1 MFFSKAKKEA
11 LKVHERAAD
20 KYNET
25 YVKMQSEGENLY
37 RIRQKSLD
45 LIEKVESL
53 INSIANS
60 PKDFEVIL
68 DSIREERLKFR
79 KTEEYAREAYDN
91 AVKSGVSM
99 AAGIAGGAA
108 VASMAPSVAMWVATT
123 FGTASTG
130 TAISALHGA
139 VATKA
144 ALAWLGGGALTAGG
158 GGIAAGKALLALA
171 GPIGWSIA
179 GVATGAS
186 ALFIT
191 SKNKATAREAMDQA
205 KEITKAGAY
214 LNETCAKI
222 QALSEETSQIY
233 YPLSSFHAEM
243 GKFVGADYTMLDNE
257 QKKKLGT
264 LVNNA
269 LTLTALVNK
278 KIEADE

>member
-11 LKVHERAAD
+11 LKIHERAVE

-25 YVKMQSEGENLY
+25 YVKMQTEGENLY
-37 RIRQKSLD
+37 RIRQKSLE
-45 LIEKVESL
+45 LIEEIESL

-60 PKDFEVIL
+60 PKDFEAKL
-68 DSIREERLKFR
+68 ENIREERMKFR
-79 KTEEYAREAYDN
+79 KTEEYARQAYDD

-144 ALAWLGGGALTAGG
+144 ALAWLGGGALSVGG

-171 GPIGWSIA
+171 GPVGWSIA

-186 ALFIT
+186 ALFLT
-191 SKNKATAREAMDQA
+191 SKNQATAKEAMDQA
-205 KEITKAGAY
+205 KEITMAGAC

-222 QALSEETSQIY
+222 QTLSEETSKLF
-233 YPLSSFHAEM
+233 YPLGSFNKEM
-243 GKFVGADYTMLDNE
+243 NKLFGADYMALDSE
-257 QKKKLGT
+257 DKAKLGT

-269 LTLTALVNK
+269 LALTALVNR
-278 KIEADE
+278 KIENED

>member
-60 PKDFEVIL
+60 PKDFEVKL

-144 ALAWLGGGALTAGG
+144 ALAWLGGGALAAGG

-191 SKNKATAREAMDQA
+191 SKNKATAQEAMDQA

-257 QKKKLGT
+257 QKKLGT

>member
-11 LKVHERAAD
+11 LKIHERAVE

-25 YVKMQSEGENLY
+25 YVKMQTEGENLY
-37 RIRQKSLD
+37 RIRQKSLE
-45 LIEKVESL
+45 LIEEIESL

-60 PKDFEVIL
+60 PKDFEAKL
-68 DSIREERLKFR
+68 ENMREERMKFR
-79 KTEEYAREAYDN
+79 KTEEYARQAYDD

-144 ALAWLGGGALTAGG
+144 ALAWLGGGALSVGG

-171 GPIGWSIA
+171 GPVGWSIA

-186 ALFIT
+186 ALFLT
-191 SKNKATAREAMDQA
+191 SKNQATAKEAMDQA
-205 KEITKAGAY
+205 KEITMAGAC

-222 QALSEETSQIY
+222 QTLSEETSKLF
-233 YPLSSFHAEM
+233 YPLGSFNKEM
-243 GKFVGADYTMLDNE
+243 NKLFGADYMALDSE
-257 QKKKLGT
+257 DKAKLGT

-269 LTLTALVNK
+269 LALTALVNR
-278 KIEADE
+278 KIENED

>member
-60 PKDFEVIL
+60 PKDFEVKL

-130 TAISALHGA
+130 TAIYALHGA

-191 SKNKATAREAMDQA
+191 SKNKATAQEAMDQA

-257 QKKKLGT
+257 QKRKLGT

>member
-60 PKDFEVIL
+60 PKDFEVKL

-191 SKNKATAREAMDQA
+191 SKNKATAQEAMDQA

>member
-60 PKDFEVIL
+60 PKDFEVKL

-158 GGIAAGKALLALA
+158 GGIAAGKGLGNGLMMAER
-171 GPIGWSIA
+171 
-179 GVATGAS
+179 TGN
-186 ALFIT
+186 T
-191 SKNKATAREAMDQA
+191 PQ
-205 KEITKAGAY
+205 
-214 LNETCAKI
+214 
-222 QALSEETSQIY
+222 
-233 YPLSSFHAEM
+233 
-243 GKFVGADYTMLDNE
+243 
-257 QKKKLGT
+257 
-264 LVNNA
+264 
-269 LTLTALVNK
+269 
-278 KIEADE
+278 

>member
-60 PKDFEVIL
+60 PKDFEVKL

-191 SKNKATAREAMDQA
+191 SKNKATAQEAMDQA

-257 QKKKLGT
+257 QQKKLGT

>member
-60 PKDFEVIL
+60 PKDFEVKL

-130 TAISALHGA
+130 TAISALHCA

-191 SKNKATAREAMDQA
+191 SKNKATAQEAMDQA

-257 QKKKLGT
+257 QKRKLGT

>member
-11 LKVHERAAD
+11 LKIHERAVE

-25 YVKMQSEGENLY
+25 YVKMQTEGENLY
-37 RIRQKSLD
+37 RIRQKSLE
-45 LIEKVESL
+45 LIEEIESL

-60 PKDFEVIL
+60 PKDFEAKL
-68 DSIREERLKFR
+68 ENMREERMKFR
-79 KTEEYAREAYDN
+79 KTEEYARQAYDD

-144 ALAWLGGGALTAGG
+144 ALAWLGGGALSVGG

-171 GPIGWSIA
+171 GPVGWSIA

-186 ALFIT
+186 ALFLT
-191 SKNKATAREAMDQA
+191 SKNQATAKEAMDQA
-205 KEITKAGAY
+205 KEITMAGAC

-222 QALSEETSQIY
+222 QNLSEETSKLF
-233 YPLSSFHAEM
+233 YPLGSFNKEM
-243 GKFVGADYTMLDNE
+243 NKLFGADYMALDSE
-257 QKKKLGT
+257 DKAKLGT

-269 LTLTALVNK
+269 LALTALVNR
-278 KIEADE
+278 KIENED

>member
-60 PKDFEVIL
+60 PKDFEVKL

-144 ALAWLGGGALTAGG
+144 ALAWLGGGALAAGG

-191 SKNKATAREAMDQA
+191 SKNKATAQEAMDQA

>member
-60 PKDFEVIL
+60 PKDFEVKL
-68 DSIREERLKFR
+68 DSIRGERLKFR

-191 SKNKATAREAMDQA
+191 SKNKATAQEAMDQA

>member
-60 PKDFEVIL
+60 PKDFDVKL

-191 SKNKATAREAMDQA
+191 SKNKATAQEAMNQA

>member
-60 PKDFEVIL
+60 PKDFEVKL

-191 SKNKATAREAMDQA
+191 SKNKATAQEAMDQA
-205 KEITKAGAY
+205 DRKSTR
-214 LNETCAKI
+214 LN
-222 QALSEETSQIY
+222 
-233 YPLSSFHAEM
+233 SSHWLQSRMPSSA
-243 GKFVGADYTMLDNE
+243 
-257 QKKKLGT
+257 
-264 LVNNA
+264 
-269 LTLTALVNK
+269 
-278 KIEADE
+278 